1 MGAPCQGTRL
11 LKRWSN
17 VTERVLRLLF
27 TGSIAEWVGG
37 LVTRQQLRQQSVQRI
52 SRLQVTLGLIL
63 GVAAGLLLGWRAPLL
78 LWPGA
83 LVLVALWLG
92 RWPRPGVWLLAAT
105 FGVIAVIPFAQ
116 IFVRTLEP
124 TGKPSAFVRNVSST
138 PQAAAAWRA
147 VEQLLVRNTD
157 GNITVTGGNAWRL
170 RARYR
175 WGAQVTG
182 VPDALL
188 TAQRGQTLDFTGLE
202 PAWDQTPLRAAS
214 AQLRAGVPRRVA
226 LSVDARSGDV
236 TARNLASAHVNTN
249 LGNVTLSSIAGAAVA
264 LTDVG
269 NVFISDAGG
278 SIEAKTLMGD
288 IWLEPRPSDGPPAPI
303 LAQADVG
310 DIALLLPPGTDA
322 RIMATSVS
330 RQLPKNF
337 KRLSPTE
344 SELVLGQGSRL
355 IVLKTRVGAIR
366 VVQGQ

>member
-1 MGAPCQGTRL
+1 M
-11 LKRWSN
+11 
-17 VTERVLRLLF
+17 
-27 TGSIAEWVGG
+27 
-37 LVTRQQLRQQSVQRI
+37 TRQHRQREQRPAQENLGFQI
-52 SRLQVTLGLIL
+52 ILGLGS
-63 GVAAGLLLGWRAPLL
+63 GVAVGLLLGWRAPLL

-105 FGVIAVIPFAQ
+105 FGVMLVSPFAG
-116 IFVRTLEP
+116 TLEP

-138 PQAAAAWRA
+138 PQAAQTWRN
-147 VEQLLVRNTD
+147 VEQLSVRNTD
-157 GNITVTGGNAWRL
+157 GDITVTGGNAWRL

-269 NVFISDAGG
+269 NVLIADAGG